1 MHIQLNMEELTI
13 GVLKQIIE
21 HVPDDYKVFYVKSGR
36 NVTTPLLD
44 NVTIDISEKKI
55 IFK

>member
-21 HVPDDYKVFYVKSGR
+21 HVPDDYKVLYVKTGK